1 MPWHPVAVANSLDLD
16 PNQVKHLELVQAV
29 IGRLAGNSFLIKGWS
44 VTVVGAFL
52 GFAVTRE
59 EPDLVRVSLL
69 PLALFWGLDT
79 YFLRAERLF
88 RVLYDRVRQ
97 ADERVAPFAM
107 SATGK
112 IFRAGLDDNEKK
124 AGSWWRT
131 AFSLTLLLLYG
142 GLAIS
147 AIVVG
152 ALICQH

>member
-1 MPWHPVAVANSLDLD
+1 MAAYDELE
-16 PNQVKHLELVQAV
+16 PNQIKHLELLQAV

-52 GFAVTRE
+52 GFAVTQNE
-59 EPDLVRVSLL
+59 ASLARVSLL

-88 RVLYDRVRQ
+88 RVLYDRVRG
-97 ADERVAPFAM
+97 ADQRAEPFAM
-107 SATGK
+107 NATGK
-112 IFRAGLDDNEKK
+112 TFRAALDDDETK
-124 AGSWWRT
+124 AASWWRT

-142 GLAIS
+142 GLAAS

-152 ALICQH
+152 ALVCQR

>member
-1 MPWHPVAVANSLDLD
+1 MMAVVAAYDEFE
-16 PNQVKHLELVQAV
+16 PNQIKHLELLQAV

-52 GFAVTRE
+52 GFAVTQKE
-59 EPDLVRVSLL
+59 ASLARVSLL

-88 RVLYDRVRQ
+88 RRLFDRVRR
-97 ADERVAPFAM
+97 ADTRTEPFAM
-107 SATGK
+107 NATGNT
-112 IFRAGLDDNEKK
+112 FRATLEGDERK

-142 GLAIS
+142 GLAAS
-147 AIVVG
+147 AIIVS
-152 ALICQH
+152 ALI